1 MPTSFASLVA
11 DVMTLTNRPD
21 LVNETSLA
29 VRAATLKAHQS
40 DDYIKDLYEYSLQFS
55 LVDYYQ
61 SLEYKTVLPLW
72 RKPRYIRKYDNSGS
86 GAPGVFLEYVVP
98 EKIMDEYKVDRL
110 DIFYVAGSFVQIRSS
125 TTLEYILVGIYQNP
139 VVTEIGYNSW
149 IADDHPFAI
158 IYEAAATVFKMIG
171 LDDQVPVFRNLV
183 AEQLQLLKQHAVTG
197 IGQ

>member
-1 MPTSFASLVA
+1 VPTSFASLVA

-40 DDYIKDLYEYSLQFS
+40 DDYIKDLYEYSIVFGLT
-55 LVDYYQ
+55 DYYQ
-61 SLEYKTVLPLW
+61 SLDYKTVLPLW
-72 RKPRYIRKYDNSGS
+72 RKPRYIRKYDADGS
-86 GAPGVFLEYVVP
+86 TPGVFLKYVVP
-98 EKIMDEYKVDRL
+98 EKILDDYKVDQL

-125 TTLEYILVGIYQNP
+125 TSLQYILVGCYQNP
-139 VVTEIGYNSW
+139 VVTELGYNSW

-183 AEQLQLLKQHAVTG
+183 AEQLQLLKQHAITG
-197 IGQ
+197 IGD

>member
-11 DVMTLTNRPD
+11 DVITLTNRPD

-40 DDYIKDLYEYSLQFS
+40 DDYIKDLYEYSLQFG
-55 LVDYYQ
+55 LPDYYQ

-72 RKPRYIRKYDNSGS
+72 RKPRYIRKYDSTG
-86 GAPGVFLEYVVP
+86 GAPGPFLEYVVP

-125 TTLEYILVGIYQNP
+125 TSLQYILVGVYQNP
-139 VVTEIGYNSW
+139 VVTEVGYNSW

-183 AEQLQLLKQHAVTG
+183 AEQFQLLKQHAVTG

>member
-86 GAPGVFLEYVVP
+86 GAPGPFLEYVVP

>member
-11 DVMTLTNRPD
+11 DVITLTNRPD

-40 DDYIKDLYEYSLQFS
+40 DDYIKDLYEYSLQFG
-55 LVDYYQ
+55 LPDYYQ

-72 RKPRYIRKYDNSGS
+72 RKPRYIRKYDSTGS
-86 GAPGVFLEYVVP
+86 APGPFLEYVVP

-125 TTLEYILVGIYQNP
+125 TSLQYILVGVYQNP
-139 VVTEIGYNSW
+139 VVTEVGYNSW

-183 AEQLQLLKQHAVTG
+183 AEQFQLLKQHAVTG
-197 IGQ
+197 MGM